1 MVFSAPVDVQLDCD
15 EKTMV
20 QPDVL
25 VVCDREKIVP
35 THVYGFLDSLRQ
47 LEIGESVYDKD
58 YFQEYNGMYGRYY
71 IDEEDKEI
79 YELIDEKYLYSL
91 GNYKTETE
99 FYSTNNI

>member
-1 MVFSAPVDVQLDCD
+1 M
-15 EKTMV
+15 
-20 QPDVL
+20 
-25 VVCDREKIVP
+25 
-35 THVYGFLDSLRQ
+35 
-47 LEIGESVYDKD
+47 EIGESVYDKD